1 MKPSTRKFEIQYLR
15 TRNAIERKGIRLV
28 QAALR
33 LQYTQ
38 FLERS
43 KDLTPSM
50 WNDIQISEQPI
61 QQFFSQF
68 YPMSARLGQMT
79 RKQMLAQKDKKSQLI
94 AELSGYKVFKKSLE
108 DDLYLSIYERHMQ
121 QLVGTSDYAARIKTI
136 TQTTSDRINTV
147 IRDVM
152 TEGELNGYGI
162 DKIRQSLT
170 DAIGAS
176 IRGNVRARAKAIA
189 QTEMISASNQAS
201 TYAADSTGLEY
212 RKYWSTSHLQGIR
225 PSHIQAEQDSI
236 QRGGYKKD
244 ERFTNGLL
252 FPGDPAGDASEVCNC
267 RCTVLHE
274 IV

>member
-38 FLERS
+38 FLDRA
-43 KDLTPSM
+43 KDLPPSM
-50 WNDIQISEQPI
+50 WNDIKISEQPI
-61 QQFFSQF
+61 QQFFSTF
-68 YPMSARLGQMT
+68 YPMSGRLGQMT
-79 RKQMLAQKDKKSQLI
+79 RKNMLAQKQAST
-94 AELSGYKVFKKSLE
+94 VKSLE

-121 QLVGTSDYAARIKTI
+121 QLVGTSDYAK
-136 TQTTSDRINTV
+136 RINTITNTTSERINSV
-147 IRDVM
+147 VQSVM
-152 TEGELNGYGI
+152 TEGELGGYGI

-225 PSHIQAEQDSI
+225 PTHIQAEQDSI

-244 ERFTNGLL
+244 ERFANGLL

-267 RCTVLHE
+267 RCTILHE
-274 IV
+274 IL

>member
-1 MKPSTRKFEIQYLR
+1 MKASTKKFEIQYLR

-28 QAALR
+28 QAGLR

-38 FLERS
+38 FIERT
-43 KDLTPSM
+43 KDLPPSM
-50 WNDIQISEQPI
+50 WYNVKISEEPI
-61 QQFFSQF
+61 KQFFEKF

-79 RKQMLAQKDKKSQLI
+79 RKQMLAQKQ
-94 AELSGYKVFKKSLE
+94 ANAVKSLE

-121 QLVGTSDYAARIKTI
+121 QLVGTSDYAERIKTI
-136 TQTTSDRINTV
+136 TNTTSDRINTI

-162 DKIRQSLT
+162 DKMRQSLT

-244 ERFTNGLL
+244 ERFANGLL
-252 FPGDPAGDASEVCNC
+252 FPGDPAGSAEEVINC

-274 IV
+274 II

>member
-1 MKPSTRKFEIQYLR
+1 MKPATRKFETQYLR

-38 FLERS
+38 FLDRA
-43 KDLTPSM
+43 KDLPPSM
-50 WNDIQISEQPI
+50 WNDIKISEQPI
-61 QQFFSQF
+61 QQFFSTF
-68 YPMSARLGQMT
+68 YQMSATLGQMT
-79 RKQMLAQKDKKSQLI
+79 RKNMLAQRNAGKSFTPEQLQ
-94 AELSGYKVFKKSLE
+94 KKSLE
-108 DDLYLSIYERHMQ
+108 DDLYLSVYERHMQ
-121 QLVGTSDYAARIKTI
+121 QLVSTSDYAKRINTI
-136 TQTTSDRINTV
+136 TNTTSERINTV
-147 IRDVM
+147 VQSVM
-152 TEGELNGYGI
+152 TEGELGGYGI

-225 PSHIQAEQDSI
+225 PTHIQAEQDSI

-244 ERFTNGLL
+244 ERFANGLL

>member
-1 MKPSTRKFEIQYLR
+1 MKAQTKKFEIQYIR

-33 LQYTQ
+33 LQYMQ
-38 FLERS
+38 FLDRA
-43 KDLTPSM
+43 KDLPPSM
-50 WNDIQISEQPI
+50 WGDIKISEQPI
-61 QQFFSQF
+61 KQFFEQF
-68 YPMSARLGQMT
+68 YPMSGRLGQMT
-79 RKQMLAQKDKKSQLI
+79 RKNMLAQKQ
-94 AELSGYKVFKKSLE
+94 AGAVKSLE

-121 QLVGTSDYAARIKTI
+121 QLVGTTDYAKRINTI
-136 TQTTSDRINTV
+136 TNTTSERINTV
-147 IRDVM
+147 VQSVM
-152 TEGELNGYGI
+152 TEGELGGYGI

-225 PSHIQAEQDSI
+225 PTHIQAEQDSI

-244 ERFTNGLL
+244 ERFANGLL

-267 RCTVLHE
+267 RCTILHE
-274 IV
+274 IL

>member
-1 MKPSTRKFEIQYLR
+1 MKAATRKFKTQYLR

-38 FLERS
+38 FLDRA
-43 KDLTPSM
+43 KVFPPSM
-50 WNDIQISEQPI
+50 WSDIKVSEQPI
-61 QQFFSQF
+61 RLFFEKF

-79 RKQMLAQKDKKSQLI
+79 RKHMLQDKQRKSTVQFF
-94 AELSGYKVFKKSLE
+94 YKKSLE
-108 DDLYLSIYERHMQ
+108 DDLYLSVYERHMQ
-121 QLVGTSDYAARIKTI
+121 QLVGTSDYAARINTI
-136 TQTTSDRINTV
+136 TNTTSTRINT
-147 IRDVM
+147 ILQNVM
-152 TEGELNGYGI
+152 TEGELGGYGI
-162 DKIRQSLT
+162 DKIRQTLT
-170 DAIGAS
+170 DQIGAS

-225 PSHIQAEQDSI
+225 PSHIFAEQDSI
-236 QRGGYKKD
+236 QRGGLRKD
-244 ERFTNGLL
+244 ERFANGLL
-252 FPGDPAGDASEVCNC
+252 FPGDPAGSAEEVINC

-274 IV
+274 IL

>member
-1 MKPSTRKFEIQYLR
+1 MRANTKKFEIQYLR
-15 TRNAIERKGIRLV
+15 TRNAIERKGIRLI

-33 LQYTQ
+33 LQYNQ
-38 FLERS
+38 FISRAN
-43 KDLTPSM
+43 DLPPSM
-50 WNDIQISEQPI
+50 WSDIKLSEEPI
-61 QQFFSQF
+61 KQFFEKF
-68 YPMSARLGQMT
+68 YPMSGRLGQIT
-79 RKQMLAQKDKKSQLI
+79 RKQMLAQRNQI
-94 AELSGYKVFKKSLE
+94 KSLE

-121 QLVGTSDYAARIKTI
+121 QLVGTADYAARINTI
-136 TQTTSDRINTV
+136 TNTTSKRINSVLQEVLT
-147 IRDVM
+147 
-152 TEGELNGYGI
+152 TGELEGYGI
-162 DKIRQSLT
+162 DKIRQTLT
-170 DAIGAS
+170 DAIGSS

-236 QRGGYKKD
+236 QRGGLRKD
-244 ERFTNGLL
+244 EAFSNGLM
-252 FPGDPAGDASEVCNC
+252 FPGDPAGSAEEVCNC

>member
-1 MKPSTRKFEIQYLR
+1 MKAQTKKFEISYLR
-15 TRNAIERKGIRLV
+15 TRNSIERKGIRLV
-28 QAALR
+28 QSALR
-33 LQYTQ
+33 SQYTQ
-38 FLERS
+38 FLDRA
-43 KDLTPSM
+43 KDLPPSM
-50 WNDIQISEQPI
+50 WDNIQISEQPI
-61 QQFFSQF
+61 QQFFEKF
-68 YPMSARLGQMT
+68 YPMSGRLGQMT
-79 RKQMLAQKDKKSQLI
+79 RKNMLAQRNAGKSFSSEQIKKKSI
-94 AELSGYKVFKKSLE
+94 E
-108 DDLYLSIYERHMQ
+108 DDLYLSVYERHMQ
-121 QLVGTSDYAARIKTI
+121 QLVSTSDYAKRINTI
-136 TQTTSDRINTV
+136 TNTTSERINTV
-147 IRDVM
+147 IQSVM
-152 TEGELNGYGI
+152 TEGELGGYGI

-225 PSHIQAEQDSI
+225 PTHIMAEQDSI

-244 ERFTNGLL
+244 ERFANGLL
-252 FPGDPAGDASEVCNC
+252 FPGDPAGSAEEVVNC

>member
-1 MKPSTRKFEIQYLR
+1 MKASTRKFEIAYLR
-15 TRNAIERKGIRLV
+15 TRNAIERKGIRMI
-28 QAALR
+28 QSALR
-33 LQYTQ
+33 QQYKQ
-38 FLERS
+38 FADRA
-43 KDLTPSM
+43 KDLPPSM
-50 WNDIQISEQPI
+50 WDNIQVSEQPI
-61 QQFFSQF
+61 RQFFEKF

-79 RKQMLAQKDKKSQLI
+79 RKHMLQQKQLKSTVQFF
-94 AELSGYKVFKKSLE
+94 YKKSLE

-121 QLVGTSDYAARIKTI
+121 QLVSTDDYAKRIKTI
-136 TQTTSDRINTV
+136 TNTTSDRINMV

-152 TEGELNGYGI
+152 TEGELGGYGI
-162 DKIRQSLT
+162 DKIRQTLT

-225 PSHIQAEQDSI
+225 PTHIQAEQDSI

-244 ERFTNGLL
+244 ERFANGLL
-252 FPGDPAGDASEVCNC
+252 FPGDPAGSVEEVINC

>member
-1 MKPSTRKFEIQYLR
+1 MKAQTKKFEINYIR

-33 LQYTQ
+33 SQYTQ
-38 FLERS
+38 FLDRA
-43 KDLTPSM
+43 KDLPPSM
-50 WNDIQISEQPI
+50 WGDIKISEQPI
-61 QQFFSQF
+61 QQFFSTF
-68 YPMSARLGQMT
+68 YPMSGRLGQMT
-79 RKQMLAQKDKKSQLI
+79 RKNMLAQRNQ
-94 AELSGYKVFKKSLE
+94 VKSLE

-121 QLVGTSDYAARIKTI
+121 QLVGTSDYAKRINTI
-136 TQTTSDRINTV
+136 TNTTSERINTV
-147 IRDVM
+147 VQSVM
-152 TEGELNGYGI
+152 TEGELGGYGI

-236 QRGGYKKD
+236 QRGGLKKD
-244 ERFTNGLL
+244 ERFANGLL
-252 FPGDPAGDASEVCNC
+252 FPGDPAGSAEEVVNC